1 MTTELKITKLHALH
15 LAQGAKMVPFAG
27 YDMPIHYADGILA
40 EHHHTRQSASLF
52 DVSHMGIVR
61 VRGADAISAL
71 EKLAPADLH
80 AMRRMTMRYSF
91 LTNDQGGIID
101 DLMIT
106 REAEDVI
113 HLVINAARRDADIQ
127 HLRDHLVGDLTLEV
141 EDDYALVALQG
152 PAAMRVLSVLD
163 TRAQDIAFMT
173 ARELTLGGIDC
184 HVSRSGYTGEDGY
197 EIKIPGAVAQDFVSR
212 LLEDDRVRLAGLGAR
227 DSLRLEACLLLY
239 GSDIDTTTTPIEAGL
254 LWAIQPR
261 RRREGGFPGAEIIQ
275 NQIAQGAARR
285 LVGLI
290 PDGRAPLRAGAELL
304 DDSGQ
309 VIGRVTSGGFGPSVG
324 GPVAMAYVDSAFA
337 EVGTEISASVR
348 KKIRACRVAK
358 MPFARKK
365 YARSVTEETFV
376 KKRYSRG

>member
-1 MTTELKITKLHALH
+1 MTAELKTTKLHALH

-106 REAEDVI
+106 RETEDVI

-127 HLRDHLVGDLTLEV
+127 HLRDHLVGDITLEV

>member
-1 MTTELKITKLHALH
+1 MTTELKTTKLHALH

-27 YDMPIHYADGILA
+27 YDMPIQYSDGILA

-61 VRGADAISAL
+61 VRGKDAISAL
-71 EKLAPADLH
+71 EKLVPADLH

-91 LTNDQGGIID
+91 MTNDQGGIID

-106 REAEDVI
+106 REEEDVI
-113 HLVINAARRDADIQ
+113 HLVINAARREADIQ

-163 TRAQDIAFMT
+163 TRVQDIAFMT
-173 ARELTLGGIDC
+173 ARELTLKGTPC
-184 HVSRSGYTGEDGY
+184 LVSRSGYTGEDGY
-197 EIKIPGAVAQDFVSR
+197 EIKIPGALAEDFVAQ
-212 LLEDDRVRLAGLGAR
+212 LLEDERLKLAGLGAR

-261 RRREGGFPGAEIIQ
+261 RRREGGFPGANIIQ
-275 NQIAQGAARR
+275 NQIEQGAARR

-290 PDGRAPLRAGAELL
+290 PDGRAPLRAGAELC
-304 DDSGQ
+304 DESGR

-348 KKIRACRVAK
+348 KKIRPCRVAK

-365 YARSVTEETFV
+365 YARSVTEDSFI
-376 KKRYSRG
+376 KKRYSRD

>member
-1 MTTELKITKLHALH
+1 MTAELKTTKLHALH

-71 EKLAPADLH
+71 EKLAPADLY

-261 RRREGGFPGAEIIQ
+261 RRREGGFLGAEIIQ

>member
-1 MTTELKITKLHALH
+1 MTAELKTTKLHALH

-113 HLVINAARRDADIQ
+113 HLVINAARREADIQ

-141 EDDYALVALQG
+141 EDDYALIALQG
-152 PAAMRVLSVLD
+152 PAAIRVLSVLD
-163 TRAQDIAFMT
+163 TRVQDIAFMT